1 MSDLDDFSLPGGYMN
16 RYLVR
21 ACAGAGLEI
30 PMDIKPLDVVFVFD
44 TTDSM
49 YRNLERVRQEL
60 GRLTKMLAERLAGVR
75 LGVIA
80 FGDHHD
86 AGRTYLTKVHPL
98 TDQWDR
104 IAQWVQT
111 VEGTSG
117 GDEPE
122 AVEDALWEANRM
134 EWRFNA
140 ARALVLIGDA
150 PPHGVS
156 DSKSACTMRRDWEV
170 ETEALARK
178 AIRVYAVQCN
188 RKKDTRKA
196 FSHMARSTLGKH
208 IFLDQ
213 TEHLTDLL
221 IGCCML
227 EVEEGLLRAF
237 EEELE
242 AAAQLSEGKQAVFAQ
257 LLAGRPAEDE
267 A

>member
-1 MSDLDDFSLPGGYMN
+1 MSFLESLSLPGGYMN

-49 YRNLERVRQEL
+49 YRNLERVRAEL
-60 GRLTKMLAERLAGVR
+60 SRLTKSLADRLEGVR

-111 VEGTSG
+111 VEGTQG

-122 AVEDALWEANRM
+122 AVEDALWEANRLD
-134 EWRFNA
+134 WRFNA
-140 ARALVLIGDA
+140 ARAVVLIGDA
-150 PPHGVS
+150 PPHGIS
-156 DSKSACTMRRDWEV
+156 DAKSVCTMRRDWEV
-170 ETEALARK
+170 ETKALAHK
-178 AIRVYAVQCN
+178 SIRVYAVQCG

-196 FSHMARSTLGKH
+196 FSQMAKATLGKH
-208 IFLDQ
+208 LFLDQ
-213 TEHLTDLL
+213 TEDLTDLL

-237 EEELE
+237 QEELQ
-242 AAAQLSEGKQAVFAQ
+242 AAAQLTEGKRSLFAQ
-257 LLAGRPAEDE
+257 LTAGTPVGDDA
-267 A
+267 